1 MCVIYNMYEVTEG
14 MTHICKSE
22 DSFLE
27 GIPSFHLTMSSRDG
41 SRIASSTQQ
50 ASLPTESAHQAPENY
65 FFKDT
70 PYLLPSHNQASV
82 RNI

>member
-1 MCVIYNMYEVTEG
+1 

-22 DSFLE
+22 DSFSE
-27 GIPSFHLTMSSRDG
+27 GVLSFHLPKGSRDG
-41 SRIASSTQQ
+41 GQIASSTQQ
-50 ASLPTESAHQAPENY
+50 ASLPTESAQQVPENY